1 MFSPSMG
8 NGPLG
13 APQTR
18 KDAAIE
24 RGADAIHDLLEW
36 QPPTK
41 TPLPGFH
48 QTRSRVEPGAR
59 TSRILFTGRFW
70 MSEAPVAL
78 WRNPTRQEDATYAA
92 KSVSSLVSRLVE
104 AGSEPVKPVSKGLSE
119 LSLVPLDGEPDLEL
133 ATLNKLAGLELR
145 VEVVRFQKPAPG
157 ASGLST
163 GKVLAVSENYS
174 AQQHGANQ
182 VVVHENKNLER
193 RLVAGEAV
201 TLAYTGGKAAVYD
214 GIAHD
219 INVNAPWMPN
229 DQKAF
234 LRMVMFDALAAM
246 TTPQSDD
253 DRLRDA
259 LRYAL
264 ESTAKHFG
272 ASESKL
278 RRADIHLVV
287 NERQAVLK
295 SPPQQ
300 EATQGAPRARR
311 PGP

>member
-8 NGPLG
+8 HGPLG
-13 APQTR
+13 AAQTR
-18 KDAAIE
+18 KEAAVE

-41 TPLPGFH
+41 TPSAGFF
-48 QTRSRVEPGAR
+48 QTRSKVEAGAKTTRV
-59 TSRILFTGRFW
+59 LFTGRFW
-70 MSEAPVAL
+70 MSEPPVAI
-78 WRNPTRQEDATYAA
+78 WRGATHQEDATYAA
-92 KSVSSLVSRLVE
+92 KSVSSLVSRLID
-104 AGSEPVKPVSKGLSE
+104 AGAEPVKPVAKGLSE
-119 LSLVPLDGEPDLEL
+119 LSLVPLDDAPDFEMAALQ
-133 ATLNKLAGLELR
+133 KVAGLELR

-157 ASGLST
+157 ATGIST

-182 VVVHENKNLER
+182 VVVHENRNLDR
-193 RLVAGEAV
+193 RLVPGEAV
-201 TLAYTGGKAAVYD
+201 TLAYADGKAAVFD

-219 INVNAPWMPN
+219 INVNAPWMPR
-229 DQKAF
+229 DQQAY
-234 LRMVMFDALAAM
+234 LRMVMFDALSAM

-295 SPPQQ
+295 SLPQEDAQQAPPR
-300 EATQGAPRARR
+300 TRR